1 MTKPS
6 RMGGMGK
13 LSAFGTTTPVE
24 PETKP
29 ESAVATPQIKVKPQP
44 KKTAHSE
51 KLTTVNI
58 KIRTDQRDWM
68 DQTARLV
75 RDNNTEPVPANER
88 TYPQHLIQ
96 VAIDLLKATDVNW
109 EQVRN
114 VNDLKELLNLLD
126 D

>member
-1 MTKPS
+1 
-6 RMGGMGK
+6 
-13 LSAFGTTTPVE
+13 V
-24 PETKP
+24 
-29 ESAVATPQIKVKPQP
+29 VTPQNKVKPRQQKP
-44 KKTAHSE
+44 QHE

-58 KIRTDQRDWM
+58 KIRQDQRDWM

-96 VAIDLLKATDVNW
+96 VAIDLLKATGVEW

-114 VNDLKELLNLLD
+114 VQDLKALLNLLD